1 MKTKIE
7 YVLFFA
13 FPTSRK
19 NRWYP
24 YEECDNDTFTL
35 REITSM
41 KKRCEASANMANYK
55 FKIVRKTTT
64 FEEVK

>member
-1 MKTKIE
+1 MKTEIE

-13 FPTSRK
+13 FPTSHK

-24 YEECDNDTFTL
+24 YEECDNGTFTL
-35 REITSM
+35 RKITAM
-41 KKRCEASANMANYK
+41 KKRYEKASGKYK

-64 FEEVK
+64 FEDVK